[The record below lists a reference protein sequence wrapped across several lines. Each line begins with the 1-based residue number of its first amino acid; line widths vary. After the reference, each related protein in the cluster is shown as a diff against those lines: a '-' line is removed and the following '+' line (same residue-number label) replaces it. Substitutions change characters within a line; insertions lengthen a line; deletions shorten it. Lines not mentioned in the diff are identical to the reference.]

1 MMIDR
6 IRIWPVMMAR
16 WSFKMHNVGLSLAL
30 TLSRSQA
37 ELYLVRMLAV
47 SMLLWWVELT
57 CVL

>member
-1 MMIDR
+1 
-6 IRIWPVMMAR
+6 MMAR
-16 WSFKMHNVGLSLAL
+16 WSVKMHNVGLSLAL

-47 SMLLWWVELT
+47 SMLFGWVELT